1 MEMWARS
8 RRQSRVLATAFSGAL
23 ALSSV
28 PQTSIA
34 EEPLTIFD
42 MAGEPDTA
50 VGDPMAAWMRKR
62 ASRWQVKFGGP
73 SYFFIRGGNLHM
85 VAKQGPMSSSILIWR
100 LLKREDKV
108 IVQLTPS
115 GFRHHL
121 SPLRRVEVTMAPLK
135 LPGGGSD
142 VTDPDRNDACF
153 YLLLSFD
160 GPRHWFEGQ
169 RISDTLAYVWA
180 DGAWKVSGEVGRE
193 RKYGSFMRYI
203 ALGRGPERLGQLRT
217 LTRDVEADFR
227 LAFPERANDPLP
239 DITEVGLMID
249 SNTVHTESESLLRSI
264 RFLP

>member
-1 MEMWARS
+1 METRGCGE
-8 RRQSRVLATAFSGAL
+8 RRPLGWAL
-23 ALSSV
+23 AIGLMIFVVS
-28 PQTSIA
+28 A
-34 EEPLTIFD
+34 RDGRADEAPLTILD

-50 VGDPMAAWMRKR
+50 VGGPMAAWMRKR
-62 ASRWQVKFGGP
+62 ADRWQVKFGAP
-73 SYFFIRGGNLHM
+73 AYFFIQGGSLHL

-108 IVQLTPS
+108 IVQLTPP

-121 SPLRRVEVTMAPLK
+121 QPQRRIEVTMAPLK
-135 LPGGGSD
+135 LPGSGSD

-169 RISDTLAYVWA
+169 RISDTIAYVWA
-180 DGAWKVSGEVGRE
+180 DGAWKVAGEVGRE

-203 ALGRGPERLGQLRT
+203 ALGRGADKLGELRT

-227 LAFPERANDPLP
+227 LAFPERAGAPVP
-239 DITEVGLMID
+239 DVTEVGLMID
-249 SNTVHTESESLLRSI
+249 SNTVRTESESLLRSI

>member
-8 RRQSRVLATAFSGAL
+8 SWRSRLLTTVLLGAL
-23 ALSSV
+23 GFLSAARPSLG
-28 PQTSIA
+28 A
-34 EEPLTIFD
+34 EPLTILD
-42 MAGEPDTA
+42 MSGEPDTA
-50 VGDPMAAWMRKR
+50 VGDPMAAWMRR
-62 ASRWQVKFGGP
+62 RGGRWQVKFGGP
-73 SYFFIRGGNLHM
+73 SYFFIQGGNLHM
-85 VAKQGPMSSSILIWR
+85 VAKQGPMSTSILIWR

-121 SPLRRVEVTMAPLK
+121 DPQRRIEVNMAPLK

-142 VTDPDRNDACF
+142 VTDPERNDACF

-169 RISDTLAYVWA
+169 RVSDTLAYVWA
-180 DGAWKVSGEVGRE
+180 DGAWKVGGEVGRE

-203 ALGRGPERLGQLRT
+203 ALGRGPDKLGQLRT

-227 LAFPERANDPLP
+227 LAFPERASEPLP
-239 DITEVGLMID
+239 DVTEVGLMID